1 MTNGIYF
8 GRNSRAAFIDME
20 GADAA
25 MPARPMREKPL
36 RSDDY
41 KYMPWSPW
49 GDDNLKPQKMLD
61 DIKKCASLTGVIGIK
76 SRLALCE
83 GLVPAIVKS
92 GETGTRIIDKIVED
106 EEITEFLEASNHF
119 CQTAGWMEDIISLA
133 NGACRWMANK
143 EGTKIAAFKRQDMS
157 EVRYEKRGQDGYISN
172 VYISAEWDRV
182 FAEKNEQVFTLPL
195 LTDWAPWHHA
205 KELMGGN
212 IKEFV
217 STFRYPGRGEH
228 YYSTPKWYAAY
239 KWVKYCQAVPEIK
252 AAHAD
257 IAMRP
262 AYMVTV
268 YKEFW
273 PAMYEDWDTITDPA
287 EKQTKKA
294 ALFDTIDDKLSGKAN
309 AGKNIYVGG
318 ELNMEFGRAM
328 AFMEIKAMEQPK
340 IDGAMLPDAAAGNT
354 EIAIAE
360 MMNLALVGGNQ
371 SDGPYTKNEGGSSI
385 REASLFQVVL
395 TELERRFIKN
405 LMNIPKYVNE
415 WHKKHPGL
423 EFIIPATA
431 LTTLDTGGGSKPV
444 ITGGVQPKTNNNGA
458 NNNGNGGEGNP
469 PSAAE

>member
-1 MTNGIYF
+1 MINGIHF
-8 GRNSRAAFIDME
+8 GKNSRAAFIDME
-20 GADAA
+20 AADAA

-36 RSDDY
+36 TADDL
-41 KYMPWSPW
+41 KYTDWSPW
-49 GDDNLKPQKMLD
+49 GDDNLKPQQMLD

-119 CQTAGWMEDIISLA
+119 FQTAGWMEDIIGLG

-143 EGTKIAAFKRQDMS
+143 DGNRIAAFKRQDMS
-157 EVRYEKRGQDGYISN
+157 EVRYEKRGDGGYISN
-172 VYISAEWDRV
+172 VYISAEWDKVHAPKDNRV
-182 FAEKNEQVFTLPL
+182 FPMPL
-195 LTDWAPWHHA
+195 LKDWAPWMHA
-205 KELMGGN
+205 NELMESGK
-212 IKEFV
+212 KEFV

-262 AYMVTV
+262 AYLVTI

-273 PAMYEDWDTITDPA
+273 PAMYEDWDSITDAA
-287 EKQTKKA
+287 EKQQLKDA
-294 ALFDTIDDKLSGKAN
+294 MFDTIDDKLAGKAN
-309 AGKNIYVGG
+309 AGKNIYIGG
-318 ELNMEFGRAM
+318 EMNIELGKAM
-328 AFMEIKAMEQPK
+328 AYLEIKAMEQPK

-395 TELERRFIKN
+395 TELERRYIKN
-405 LMNIPKYVNE
+405 LMNIPKYVNG
-415 WHKKHPGL
+415 WNKKHPGL

-431 LTTLDTGGGSKPV
+431 LTTLDTGGGSKP
-444 ITGGVQPKTNNNGA
+444 IATGGIEPKQNNNGTT
-458 NNNGNGGEGNP
+458 NNSSGSKGGASP
-469 PSAAE
+469 AAE

>member
-1 MTNGIYF
+1 M
-8 GRNSRAAFIDME
+8 DME
-20 GADAA
+20 AAEAA
-25 MPARPMREKPL
+25 MPARPMREKPI
-36 RSDDY
+36 SKDDY
-41 KYMPWSPW
+41 KIMPWSPW
-49 GDDNLKPQKMLD
+49 GEDNLKPQQMLD
-61 DIKKCASLTGVIGIK
+61 DIKKCASLTGVVGIK

-92 GETGTRIIDKIVED
+92 GDTGTRIIDKIVED

-119 CQTAGWMEDIISLA
+119 FQTAGWMEDIIGLA

-143 EGTKIAAFKRQDMS
+143 EGDKIAAFKRQDMS
-157 EVRYEKRGQDGYISN
+157 EVRYEKRGKDGYIKN
-172 VYISAEWDRV
+172 VYISAEWDKVINPKDER
-182 FAEKNEQVFTLPL
+182 VFTLPL
-195 LTDWAPWHHA
+195 LKDWGTWHHA
-205 KELMGGN
+205 KEMMESGV
-212 IKEFV
+212 KEMV

-262 AYMVTV
+262 AYLVTI

-273 PAMYEDWDTITDPA
+273 PAMYEDWDMITDAA
-287 EKQTKKA
+287 EKQ
-294 ALFDTIDDKLSGKAN
+294 ALKDAMFDTIDDKLAGKAN
-309 AGKNIYVGG
+309 AGKNIYISG
-318 ELNMEFGRAM
+318 EINLELGKGM
-328 AFMEIKAMEQPK
+328 AFIEIKAMEQPK

-395 TELERRFIKN
+395 TELERRFIKQ
-405 LMNIPKYVNE
+405 LMNIPKYVNG
-415 WHKKHPGL
+415 WAKKHPGL

-431 LTTLDTGGGSKPV
+431 LTTLDTGAGSKA
-444 ITGGVQPKTNNNGA
+444 ISTGGVQPKHKEDGTNNNH
-458 NNNGNGGEGNP
+458 
-469 PSAAE
+469 SAD